1 MLTGWRRG
9 WLGSAG
15 RMTATLLI
23 GYGLSR
29 FLVEFVRQPDPQ
41 IGILLG
47 LITMGQLLCLPM
59 MAAGGYII
67 WKRPG

>member
-1 MLTGWRRG
+1 
-9 WLGSAG
+9 
-15 RMTATLLI
+15 MTATLLI